1 MNIRTVLENLIGF
14 FAKEEID
21 FALIGAFA
29 LQAYGYVRATQDID
43 FAVMGKGQERVV
55 RFLESLGYET
65 LYRSKGFSNH
75 VHPLAS
81 LGRVDFVYVEGETAG
96 ELFSGSKPIQI
107 FEGLS
112 VPVVRPEHL
121 IALKIF
127 AMKNDP
133 ERSFREMADIRQL
146 LSLTSRPGGRAVD
159 IDEVKGYFEKYGQ
172 LEKFYELT
180 GKK

>member
-1 MNIRTVLENLIGF
+1 MNIKTVLENLIGF

-43 FAVMGKGQERVV
+43 FAVRGKGQERVV

-75 VHPLAS
+75 VHPISS

-96 ELFSGSKPIQI
+96 ELFSGTRPIQL

-146 LSLTSRPGGRAVD
+146 MSLTSEAGGCAVD

-172 LEKFYELT
+172 LDKFYELT
-180 GKK
+180 GKN